1 LDGAGADGAGVC
13 VAGAVLDEGAVD
25 CGLTGVTGAD
35 LAAGFENFCRI
46 EPPCSTA
53 LSVRSTR
60 AKAQTMNIMA
70 HQVVA

>member
-1 LDGAGADGAGVC
+1 MLAGLDCAGVC
-13 VAGAVLDEGAVD
+13 VAGAAFDCGAAD
-25 CGLTGVTGAD
+25 CGLAGVTGTG

-53 LSVRSTR
+53 LSVRRTS
-60 AKAQTMNIMA
+60 AMAQTMNIIA